1 MKNKTHINTHFPE
14 KNKNKKGKRGYNQK
28 TVG

>member
-1 MKNKTHINTHFPE
+1 MEKKTHINTHFPE
-14 KNKNKKGKRGYNQK
+14 KKNKKGKRGYNQK